1 MKKGAECGLDPFCRP
16 GGGLVGLGV
25 VGEEEDGLVQGLGLE
40 VKLGGPRAVSKALD
54 VVALEAGQHV
64 VQGLGVGA
72 KLVAGEG
79 QPEAQAGFLW
89 EEA

>member
-1 MKKGAECGLDPFCRP
+1 M
-16 GGGLVGLGV
+16 
-25 VGEEEDGLVQGLGLE
+25 
-40 VKLGGPRAVSKALD
+40 KLGGPRAVSKALD